1 MFFLIPL
8 LLQIAV
14 SKEGQRQVW
23 GKELVVRFKRELITT
38 FKSTQYL
45 IFQFIYTWNA
55 LQQLV
60 ITFLGVVVT

>member
-45 IFQFIYTWNA
+45 IFQLIYTWNA

>member
-60 ITFLGVVVT
+60 ITFLGVLVT